1 MDTEKIAYFIELLK
15 KELEVSEQIAKWW
28 EAWDVESNSP
38 AVPHRGDKDEMARV
52 YRKRA
57 EEARRLIKQ
66 FSAPDDS
73 SNPTS
78 YELVH

>member
-1 MDTEKIAYFIELLK
+1 MDNARIQSFIELLK

-28 EAWDVESNSP
+28 EIWDVESNSP
-38 AVPHRGDKDEMARV
+38 AVPHRGDKDEMART

-66 FSAPDDS
+66 FSNPDDT

-78 YELVH
+78 NE